1 MSKNLLIQGI
11 SVAKL
16 PNILTNVTY
25 RSAIMFCLRFI
36 LCLVIQN
43 LSIFFLSLFF
53 FPCVKQSQH
62 FNFTTKFICILRKSW
77 EITSMMNKLVIGED
91 SKSSIELEIIQP
103 L

>member
-25 RSAIMFCLRFI
+25 RSAMMVLLKIHSLFGYSKFKY
-36 LCLVIQN
+36 
-43 LSIFFLSLFF
+43 FFSFSFF

-62 FNFTTKFICILRKSW
+62 FNFTTKFI
-77 EITSMMNKLVIGED
+77 
-91 SKSSIELEIIQP
+91 SS
-103 L
+103 